1 MKQCPRCNRTY
12 ADDTLSYCLEDGAVL
27 IRGRDPEDTLINPL
41 PHSSNPPPTVAY
53 TAAPPAPAPMPAP
66 VPAPRQRSPLAVI
79 AMVLAAL
86 VVGLSIGGFIF
97 RRYSSPSSDEASASP
112 TPRAVVVAAATPTPA
127 SATPTPA
134 QMATPS
140 PSIVQSTP
148 EPASNCVLY
157 NDKADKSVVR
167 VRMNCDTQD
176 CDNDSGTIA
185 GEYPDNTPVRVVKGS
200 SVRGAQFTWMKV
212 VITGSERTV
221 WVASSKIKCS

>member
-1 MKQCPRCNRTY
+1 
-12 ADDTLSYCLEDGAVL
+12 
-27 IRGRDPEDTLINPL
+27 
-41 PHSSNPPPTVAY
+41 
-53 TAAPPAPAPMPAP
+53 MPA
-66 VPAPRQRSPLAVI
+66 PAPRQRFPLAVG

-97 RRYSSPSSDEASASP
+97 QRYSSPSPDAPSASP
-112 TPRAVVVAAATPTPA
+112 TPRSLLVAASTPTPA

-148 EPASNCVLY
+148 EPESNCVLY

-176 CDNDSGTIA
+176 CDNDSNTIA
-185 GEYPDNTPVRVVKGS
+185 GEYPDNTPIRVIKGT
-200 SVRGAQFTWMKV
+200 SVRGAQFTWIKV
-212 VITGSERTV
+212 VITGSGRTV
-221 WVASSKIKCS
+221 WVASSKIKCG

>member
-27 IRGRDPEDTLINPL
+27 IRGREPEETLINPFT
-41 PHSSNPPPTVAY
+41 PSSNPPPPTVPY
-53 TAAPPAPAPMPAP
+53 GVSPAPAPMPAP
-66 VPAPRQRSPLAVI
+66 APAPRQRSPLAVI
-79 AMVLAAL
+79 AMVLVAL

-97 RRYSSPSSDEASASP
+97 RRYSSPSSDEASISP
-112 TPRAVVVAAATPTPA
+112 TPRSVVAAASTPTPV

-148 EPASNCVLY
+148 EPPSDCVLY
-157 NDKADKSVVR
+157 NDKSDKSVVR

-176 CDNDSGTIA
+176 CDNDSSTIA
-185 GEYPDNTPVRVVKGS
+185 GEYPDNTPVRVIKGS
-200 SVRGAQFTWMKV
+200 SVRGAQFTWLKV
-212 VITGSERTV
+212 VITGSGKMV
-221 WVASSKIKCS
+221 WVASSKIKCG